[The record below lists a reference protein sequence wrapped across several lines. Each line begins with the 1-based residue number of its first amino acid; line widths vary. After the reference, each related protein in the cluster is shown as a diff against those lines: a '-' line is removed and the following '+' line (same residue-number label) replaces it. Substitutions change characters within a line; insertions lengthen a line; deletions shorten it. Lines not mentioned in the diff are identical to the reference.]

1 MATVVQQALTGIRVV
16 KGFGGQ
22 VLESAKFD
30 ATARDIWRF
39 HSAAGL
45 KSVSRQALSSFV
57 MNIAII
63 TVLGVGSNEI
73 LSGRLSPGEM
83 AAFLLYLGLLATPIR
98 MSGFAIVQAS
108 TAKASGE
115 PVFEILDAESPVEE
129 SPRAVSMPRAKG
141 HIKFEGVS
149 MSYGDEVAGV
159 HDITME
165 ALPGQLVAILGA
177 TGSAKSSLVHLIPRF
192 YDVTD
197 GRILIDGH
205 DVRDLTLHSLRGNV
219 GIVLQDSFAFAS
231 SISDNI
237 GYGLDNPLPDDIIA
251 AAKVAQLHDFISG
264 LPEGYDTWIGER
276 GITLSGGQRQRLAIA
291 RTVLTDPPILILDDS
306 LSSVDVATEYKI
318 QQALAE
324 IVEDRTTFVI
334 AHRLSTVRKADL
346 ILVLDGGGIVERG
359 THEELLAQGGYY
371 KRIHDLQLLPQE
383 AAVKTTGEGER

>member
-1 MATVVQQALTGIRVV
+1 
-16 KGFGGQ
+16 
-22 VLESAKFD
+22 
-30 ATARDIWRF
+30 
-39 HSAAGL
+39 
-45 KSVSRQALSSFV
+45 
-57 MNIAII
+57 
-63 TVLGVGSNEI
+63 
-73 LSGRLSPGEM
+73 
-83 AAFLLYLGLLATPIR
+83 
-98 MSGFAIVQAS
+98 
-108 TAKASGE
+108 
-115 PVFEILDAESPVEE
+115 
-129 SPRAVSMPRAKG
+129 
-141 HIKFEGVS
+141 
-149 MSYGDEVAGV
+149 MSYDDEVAGV

-165 ALPGQLVAILGA
+165 TLPGQLVAILGDA
-177 TGSAKSSLVHLIPRF
+177 GSGKSSLVHLIPRF

-383 AAVKTTGEGER
+383 DAVKTTGEGER

>member
-1 MATVVQQALTGIRVV
+1 
-16 KGFGGQ
+16 
-22 VLESAKFD
+22 
-30 ATARDIWRF
+30 
-39 HSAAGL
+39 
-45 KSVSRQALSSFV
+45 
-57 MNIAII
+57 
-63 TVLGVGSNEI
+63 
-73 LSGRLSPGEM
+73 
-83 AAFLLYLGLLATPIR
+83 
-98 MSGFAIVQAS
+98 
-108 TAKASGE
+108 
-115 PVFEILDAESPVEE
+115 
-129 SPRAVSMPRAKG
+129 
-141 HIKFEGVS
+141 
-149 MSYGDEVAGV
+149 MSYDDEVAGV

-165 ALPGQLVAILGA
+165 ALRGQLVAILGA

-276 GITLSGGQRQRLAIA
+276 GITLSGGRRQRLAIA
-291 RTVLTDPPILILDDS
+291 RTVLTDPPILIIDDS

-359 THEELLAQGGYY
+359 THEELLAQEGYY